1 MRRSALACLWLAG
14 LVITVALEMPM
25 IAARPQ
31 GQQPEGATRQASPV
45 AIPEKVSSSRAL
57 LNQYCVTCHNERL
70 KTAGLTLDR
79 ADVEHV
85 GLSVDVWEK
94 VAHKIRSGAMP
105 PPGLPRPDKS
115 TLEAFVTHLE
125 TELDRNA
132 AANPDPGRP
141 PEHRLNQFEYSNAV
155 RDLLALDIDAGS
167 LLPADESDHGFDN
180 IAAVLSISPTLLER
194 YLSAA
199 QKIARLAVGDPA
211 TQPTVETFR
220 ISRGLRQ
227 DERMSEEFPFGTR
240 GGIVVRRYFP
250 LDGEYVVKVTLGRS
264 FTAARIRA
272 ISTHEQ
278 IDVFLDG
285 ARVTRFDIGG
295 ECPSP
300 SDGGYVNRDPKC
312 RAYTETADEALHV
325 RFPAKAGPHD
335 LGVAFVKKS
344 ALTEGAAPTVLPP
357 RHTSSTYEAPRMDID
372 SVRLEGPY
380 NPTGPGDTPSRRQIF
395 VCRPERHEE
404 EEPCARKI
412 LAAVARRAYRR
423 PVTNDD
429 VNVLM
434 RFYRAGRGE
443 ADFEAG
449 IAEALARVLVSPQFL
464 FRIER
469 DPADSKPGSVY
480 RISDLQL
487 ASRLSFFLWSTIPD
501 DPLLNAAAQGK
512 LKDPKV
518 LEEQVRR
525 MLADPRA
532 KALSANFGG
541 QWLHLRNMK
550 AVDPDPRLFPDFDDN
565 LREDFR
571 QETELFPESQLK
583 ADRPLE
589 ELLTANY
596 TFVNERLAKFYGIP
610 NVYGTHFRRVNITDS
625 NRAGLLGQASIL
637 TVTSY
642 ANRTSPVLRGKYLL
656 DVILGAPPPP
666 PPPNVPPLKEAG
678 EGGQAPASVRARME
692 EHRSNAVCAT
702 CHKQMDPLGFA
713 LENFDAIGK
722 YRAMDG
728 DAPIDSSG
736 VLVDGSK
743 FANPV
748 EFRQAL
754 LAHKD
759 EFVRNFTEKLM
770 TYGLGRA
777 VGYSD
782 MPAVRAVVRNAS
794 GTDYRWS
801 SLILGVVTSEPF
813 IMRRSAE
820 AVTASK

>member
-1 MRRSALACLWLAG
+1 MRRSAMACLWLAW
-14 LVITVALEMPM
+14 LAISAALEMPV
-25 IAARPQ
+25 IAAP
-31 GQQPEGATRQASPV
+31 PEV
-45 AIPEKVSSSRAL
+45 LSSRAL

-70 KTAGLTLDR
+70 KTAGLLLDR

-85 GLSVDVWEK
+85 GLSVETWEK
-94 VAHKIRSGAMP
+94 VAHKVRSGAMP

-115 TLEAFVTHLE
+115 ALDAFVTHLE
-125 TELDRNA
+125 TELDRDA
-132 AANPDPGRP
+132 AVHPDPGRP
-141 PEHRLNQFEYSNAV
+141 PEHRLNQFEYSNAI

-199 QKIARLAVGDPA
+199 RKITRLAVGDPA
-211 TQPTVETFR
+211 TRPTVETFR

-227 DERMSEEFPFGTR
+227 DERMSEELPFGTR
-240 GGIVVRRYFP
+240 GGMVVHRYFP
-250 LDGEYVVKVTLGRS
+250 LDGEYAVKVTLGRS

-272 ISTHEQ
+272 INTREQ

-295 ECPSP
+295 ECAA
-300 SDGGYVNRDPKC
+300 DGAYAARDPKC

-325 RFPAKAGPHD
+325 RFPAKAGPHAV
-335 LGVAFVKKS
+335 GVAFVKKS
-344 ALTEGAAPTVLPP
+344 TLTEGAAPTVLPP

-395 VCRPERHEE
+395 VCHPARQEE
-404 EEPCARKI
+404 EAPCARKI
-412 LAAVARRAYRR
+412 LAAAARRAYRR
-423 PVTNDD
+423 PVTDDD
-429 VNVLM
+429 VSVLM
-434 RFYRAGRGE
+434 GFYQAGRRE

-469 DPADSKPGSVY
+469 DPANSKPGTVY
-480 RISDLQL
+480 RLGDLEL

-501 DPLLNAAAQGK
+501 EPLLNAAAQGK
-512 LKDPKV
+512 LKDPQV

-532 KALSANFGG
+532 KALSTNFGG

-571 QETELFPESQLK
+571 HETDLFLESQLK

-610 NVYGTHFRRVNITDS
+610 GVYGTHFRRVTMADS
-625 NRAGLLGQASIL
+625 NRRGLLGQASIL

-666 PPPNVPPLKEAG
+666 PPPNVPPLKETG
-678 EGGQAPASVRARME
+678 EGGQPPASVRARLE
-692 EHRSNAVCAT
+692 EHRSNPVCAS

-722 YRAMDG
+722 YRTRDG

-743 FANPV
+743 FTNPA
-748 EFRQAL
+748 EFREAL

-782 MPAVRAVVRNAS
+782 MPAVRQVVRNAS
-794 GTDYRWS
+794 GADYRWS
-801 SLILGVVTSEPF
+801 SLILGIVTSEPF
-813 IMRRSAE
+813 QMRRSAE
-820 AVTASK
+820 VASATR